1 LTNADTLVFR
11 VTFSEQVTGVG
22 PADFAATGTTATVTS
37 IGAGGPGGPYDVTV
51 SGGDLASYNGVVGLN
66 FSGAMSITD
75 LAGNPLA
82 SSEPAT
88 DETYTLDNTA
98 PAATSFTRHTPASSL
113 TNADTLVFRVTF
125 SEQVTGVG
133 PADFAATGTTA
144 TVTSIGAGGPGG
156 PYDVTVSGGDLASY
170 NGVVGLNFSGAM
182 SITDLAG
189 NPAASSEPATD
200 ETYTLD
206 NTAPTATIDQAAGQ
220 TDPTNSTSISFTVS
234 FSEAVT
240 GFDSAADID
249 LSASTAP
256 GTLQAIITGGPAIYT
271 VAVSGMTGDGT
282 VVASIPAGAAID
294 GAANLSA
301 ASTSS
306 DNSVS
311 YDSTAPSA
319 TINQAAGQAD
329 PTASSPVS
337 FTVVFSEPVAD
348 FATGDVA
355 LSGSAGATTAVVTGG
370 PTTYTVAV
378 SGMTGDGTVIANLA
392 AGVAHDAAG
401 NANLAATSTDN
412 SVLYDTVAP
421 SVTINQA
428 AGQAD
433 PTNASPIGYIV
444 VFSEAVSGF
453 ATGDVTL
460 DSPFGVL
467 TGAVSEIAPMNGTTY
482 AVAVTG
488 MAGSGTITA
497 TIAPGAATD
506 LAGQPNGASS
516 STDNTVSFDDLRPNT
531 TIDSNPLNP
540 TSSTSASFS
549 FSGTDTGSG
558 VVGFGCSLDGGGFSA
573 CTSPQNYSS
582 LADGSHTFQVR
593 ASDSA
598 GNVDASPASF
608 TWVVDASAPATNITA
623 SPANPTNNSSA
634 SFSFTGADGSGV
646 GIAGFGCSLDGGG
659 FSACTSPQNYSSLA
673 DGSHIFQ
680 VRAIDAA
687 GNIDPTPATFTW
699 TIDTTAPTV
708 ALTSATSSPTNAAP
722 ILVTITFS
730 EPVDIGTG
738 VGDLSITNGSATTP
752 VGSGTTYTFSLT
764 PSGQGPVTAV
774 YLAGSAFDAAGN
786 PNLVSNTFSI
796 TYDTVAPSVT
806 IEQAAAQPDPTSA
819 SPINFTVTFSE
830 AVAGFSGANV
840 TLGGTA
846 GATTALVTGS
856 GTTYNVAVSG
866 MTGSGTVIATIPANA
881 AQDAAGNTSTAA
893 TSTDNTVA
901 FVYDPV
907 APVVASIARA
917 DASPS
922 NAASVQFTVTFSKNV
937 TGVDTSD
944 FHLTTSGV
952 AGTTITGVVGSGTTW
967 TVTSATGSGDG
978 TLRLDLIDDDTILDA
993 ANNPLGGTGASN
1005 GDFTSGEAY
1014 TIDKTAP
1021 QAGNLAAANITTSG
1035 GTTHSFTVVFSDNL
1049 AIDTASL
1056 DGSDIQVSGPGGFN
1070 QLAAL
1075 VSVAPAG
1082 NGTPRTATYRI
1093 SAPGGVWDTADNG
1106 NYTVALQANQV
1117 RDTTGNQA
1125 AAGVLGT
1132 FSVGASAPQHTTFLP
1147 FVLRPGAPDLVM
1159 SIGISPD
1166 KRSFKAGEPVV
1177 VSVTVTNQGDAPAGA
1192 FWVDLYINPS
1202 SPPTAANQIWNTRC
1216 GLTPCFGMAWPV
1228 PNGLAPG
1235 QSITLS
1241 SQSVPASY
1249 SAWPGWFAA
1258 GTSDLYGYADS
1269 YNPGVATGAVAERD
1283 ETNNRAELHGL
1294 SVTGRNPGL
1303 ARPRSVADRSARPA
1317 QPVK

>member
-1 LTNADTLVFR
+1 
-11 VTFSEQVTGVG
+11 
-22 PADFAATGTTATVTS
+22 
-37 IGAGGPGGPYDVTV
+37 
-51 SGGDLASYNGVVGLN
+51 
-66 FSGAMSITD
+66 
-75 LAGNPLA
+75 
-82 SSEPAT
+82 
-88 DETYTLDNTA
+88 
-98 PAATSFTRHTPASSL
+98 
-113 TNADTLVFRVTF
+113 
-125 SEQVTGVG
+125 
-133 PADFAATGTTA
+133 
-144 TVTSIGAGGPGG
+144 
-156 PYDVTVSGGDLASY
+156 
-170 NGVVGLNFSGAM
+170 
-182 SITDLAG
+182 
-189 NPAASSEPATD
+189 
-200 ETYTLD
+200 
-206 NTAPTATIDQAAGQ
+206 
-220 TDPTNSTSISFTVS
+220 
-234 FSEAVT
+234 
-240 GFDSAADID
+240 
-249 LSASTAP
+249 
-256 GTLQAIITGGPAIYT
+256 
-271 VAVSGMTGDGT
+271 MTGDGT

-460 DSPFGVL
+460 DSPFGAL

-506 LAGQPNGASS
+506 LAGQPNRASS

-540 TSSTSASFS
+540 TSST
-549 FSGTDTGSG
+549 
-558 VVGFGCSLDGGGFSA
+558 
-573 CTSPQNYSS
+573 
-582 LADGSHTFQVR
+582 
-593 ASDSA
+593 
-598 GNVDASPASF
+598 
-608 TWVVDASAPATNITA
+608 
-623 SPANPTNNSSA
+623 SA

-673 DGSHIFQ
+673 DGSHTFQ

-722 ILVTITFS
+722 ILVSITFS

-944 FHLTTSGV
+944 FRLITSGV
-952 AGTTITGVVGSGTTW
+952 AGATITGVAGSGTTL

-993 ANNPLGGTGASN
+993 
-1005 GDFTSGEAY
+1005 E
-1014 TIDKTAP
+1014 
-1021 QAGNLAAANITTSG
+1021 Q
-1035 GTTHSFTVVFSDNL
+1035 
-1049 AIDTASL
+1049 
-1056 DGSDIQVSGPGGFN
+1056 
-1070 QLAAL
+1070 
-1075 VSVAPAG
+1075 PAG
-1082 NGTPRTATYRI
+1082 RHRREQRRFHQRRSLYNRQNRTAGR
-1093 SAPGGVWDTADNG
+1093 
-1106 NYTVALQANQV
+1106 Q
-1117 RDTTGNQA
+1117 
-1125 AAGVLGT
+1125 LGCR
-1132 FSVGASAPQHTTFLP
+1132 QHHHQRRHDP
-1147 FVLRPGAPDLVM
+1147 
-1159 SIGISPD
+1159 
-1166 KRSFKAGEPVV
+1166 
-1177 VSVTVTNQGDAPAGA
+1177 
-1192 FWVDLYINPS
+1192 
-1202 SPPTAANQIWNTRC
+1202 
-1216 GLTPCFGMAWPV
+1216 
-1228 PNGLAPG
+1228 
-1235 QSITLS
+1235 
-1241 SQSVPASY
+1241 
-1249 SAWPGWFAA
+1249 
-1258 GTSDLYGYADS
+1258 
-1269 YNPGVATGAVAERD
+1269 
-1283 ETNNRAELHGL
+1283 
-1294 SVTGRNPGL
+1294 
-1303 ARPRSVADRSARPA
+1303 
-1317 QPVK
+1317 